1 MSLIPPTAY
10 TVTELTANIRTS
22 LERTFSDIWVE
33 GEVSNVAT
41 PNSGHVYFTLKDDKS
56 QIRAVVFRRTAGLL
70 RFALENGLQ
79 VIVRGRVTVYEPRG
93 EYQVLVDSIEPQ
105 GLGAL
110 QLAYEQ
116 LKAKLEKEGLFDS
129 SRKQALPFLPRR
141 LGIVTSQTGA
151 ALHDILTVLRRRCPI
166 ISVLLF
172 PVPVQGEGAAALIAD
187 AIERCDRQGEVDVM
201 IVGRGGGSWE
211 DLWPFNEEVVVRAV
225 ANCRTPVVS
234 AVGHEIDVTLADFA
248 ADYRA
253 PTPSAAAEAV
263 SPVLEDL
270 RRGLQAYGDRMLQGM
285 HNQLGTIRHQLQSV
299 YRGLP
304 DPQYILQSRIQRI
317 DELEHRLKQAMKS
330 LLREYRPNVMALS
343 SALLQHSPHQTITR
357 ASVLVHQYVSQ
368 LKRAMPVVMNTKRHQ
383 FRAVA
388 ISLQALNPLAILS
401 RGYSVLERQPTGE
414 IVRSRTQVQPGDR
427 VRALL
432 SDGSLICL
440 IERVDDGRSLTTER
454 GSV

>member
-1 MSLIPPTAY
+1 
-10 TVTELTANIRTS
+10 
-22 LERTFSDIWVE
+22 
-33 GEVSNVAT
+33 
-41 PNSGHVYFTLKDDKS
+41 
-56 QIRAVVFRRTAGLL
+56 L

-105 GLGAL
+105 GMGAL

-116 LKAKLEKEGLFDS
+116 LKEKLEKEGIFDS
-129 SRKQALPFLPRR
+129 SRKQALPFLPKR
-141 LGIVTSQTGA
+141 LGIITSQTGA
-151 ALHDILTVLRRRCPI
+151 ALRDILTVLHRRCPI
-166 ISVLLF
+166 INVLLY
-172 PVPVQGEGAAALIAD
+172 PVPVQGEGAGALIAE
-187 AIERCDRQGEVDVM
+187 AIERCDAQGEVDVM

-211 DLWPFNEEVVVRAV
+211 DLWPFNEEVVVRAL

-234 AVGHEIDVTLADFA
+234 AVGHEIDVTLSDFA

-263 SPVLEDL
+263 SPVLDDL
-270 RRGLQAYGDRMLQGM
+270 RRGFQAYGERVLQGM
-285 HNQLGTIRHQLQSV
+285 QNQLVTIRHQLQSV

-317 DELEHRLKQAMKS
+317 DELEHRLKRAMNS
-330 LLREYRPNVMALS
+330 LLRECRPTVTAQAT
-343 SALLQHSPHQTITR
+343 ALLQHSPHQAITR

-368 LKRAMPVVMNTKRHQ
+368 LHRAMPVAVNAKRNQ
-383 FRAVA
+383 FRTLVA
-388 ISLQALNPLAILS
+388 SLQVLNPLAILS
-401 RGYSVLERQPTGE
+401 RGYCVLERQPMGE

-432 SDGSLICL
+432 SDGSLTCF
-440 IERVDDGRSLTTER
+440 IEGVDSNGRSLTPER